1 MAALIYNIGTQN
13 LYGNGFIWTI
23 SPVTLGIDI
32 VNMFISFM
40 FM

>member
-23 SPVTLGIDI
+23 YPVNRRIYRVVQKVI
-32 VNMFISFM
+32 PQF
-40 FM
+40 